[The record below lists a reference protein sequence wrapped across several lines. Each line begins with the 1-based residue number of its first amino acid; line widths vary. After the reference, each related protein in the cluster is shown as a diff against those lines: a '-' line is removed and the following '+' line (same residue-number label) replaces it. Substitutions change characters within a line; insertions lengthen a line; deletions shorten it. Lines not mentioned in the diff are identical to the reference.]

1 MKAAQISK
9 YGGSEV
15 LEFNKNAPK
24 PAPSAGRVLVEVY
37 AAGVNPVD
45 WKIRQGYMAKMAPLQ
60 FPVTLGGDF
69 SGVIQEVGAGVSG
82 FKKGDEVYGRDGLP
96 GSGTG
101 SFAEFIS
108 VDAKVTA
115 RKPKNVNHVDAAALP
130 LTGVSAL
137 QALNEHIGVSKG
149 KKILIHGGA
158 GGIGTMAIQLAK
170 HLGAYVATTAID
182 KDMAYVK
189 ELGADE
195 VIDYKKQSF
204 EDLIH
209 DFDAV
214 YDTVGG
220 ETYTR
225 SYKVLKKGGI
235 IVSMLEQPNSEL
247 MRRHGV
253 KAIGQFTQAN
263 SERLTKLTELVEKGH
278 IKVYVDKTFPLEKT
292 REALDYQQQGKARGK
307 VVIKI
312 K

>member
-15 LEFNKNAPK
+15 VEINRSAPK
-24 PAPSAGRVLVEVY
+24 PTASAGRLLVEIC

-45 WKIRQGYMAKMAPLQ
+45 WKIRQGFMAKMSPLQ
-60 FPVTLGGDF
+60 FPATLGGDF
-69 SGVIQEVGAGVSG
+69 SGVVEEVGAGVTA
-82 FKKGDEVYGRDGLP
+82 FKKDDEVYGR
-96 GSGTG
+96 GTG

-108 VDAKVTA
+108 ADAKVTA
-115 RKPKNVNHVDAAALP
+115 RKPKNIHHIEAAALP

-137 QALNEHIGVSKG
+137 QALTEHIGITKG
-149 KKILIHGGA
+149 KQILIHGGA

-170 HLGAYVATTAID
+170 HLGAHVATTASD
-182 KDMAYVK
+182 KDKKYVK
-189 ELGADE
+189 KLGADE
-195 VIDYKKQSF
+195 IMDYKKQSF

-209 DFDAV
+209 DYDAV

-220 ETYTR
+220 DTYTR

-247 MRRHGV
+247 MKRYEV
-253 KAIGQFTQAN
+253 KAIGQFTQTN
-263 SERLTKLTELVEKGH
+263 NERLSKLTELVEKGAV
-278 IKVYVDKTFPLEKT
+278 KVHVYRTFPLEQA

-312 K
+312 T

>member
-1 MKAAQISK
+1 MKAAQIDK
-9 YGGSEV
+9 YGGNEV
-15 LEFNKNAPK
+15 VKVNANATK
-24 PAPSAGRVLVEVY
+24 PAVSAGRLLVEVY

-60 FPVTLGGDF
+60 FPATLGGDF
-69 SGVIQEVGAGVSG
+69 SGVVQEVGAGVSG
-82 FKKGDEVYGRDGLP
+82 LKKGDQVYGRDGTP

-108 VDAKVTA
+108 VDAKVTS
-115 RKPKNVNHVDAAALP
+115 RKPKNVNHVEAAALP

-137 QALNEHIGVSKG
+137 QALTEHIGLSKG

-170 HLGAYVATTAID
+170 HLGAYVGTTANEQ
-182 KDMAYVK
+182 DMQYVK
-189 ELGADE
+189 DLGADE
-195 VIDYKKQSF
+195 IIDYKKKRF
-204 EDLIH
+204 EDQLH
-209 DFDAV
+209 DYDAV

-225 SYKVLKKGGI
+225 SYKVLKKDGV
-235 IVSMLEQPNSEL
+235 IVSMVEQPNVQL
-247 MRRHGV
+247 MKQYGV

-263 SERLTKLTELVEKGH
+263 SERLIKLTDLVEKGI
-278 IKVYVDKTFPLEKT
+278 IKAHVYRIFPLDKA

-307 VVIKI
+307 IVIKI